1 MYVHGSCRIIFGA
14 SIGLYIILYGP
25 YRVAGCYGAL
35 IGFVAFLVGF
45 RVFPDGALRGLSD
58 DYRGLQKSLAMLRCK
73 IDPKMPGRENGKLIS
88 QSL

>member
-45 RVFPDGALRGLSD
+45 RVFQMGLSGVSRMTIGVSKKAWQC
-58 DYRGLQKSLAMLRCK
+58 YVV
-73 IDPKMPGRENGKLIS
+73 KLIPKC
-88 QSL
+88 QEERMVN